1 MRAKRVLPSLVALV
15 ALVACGQRVPESAVD
30 AQAAQA
36 RYDKET
42 PIMFGGAVPT
52 VKSAK
57 CTHYGAGAYNC
68 ALVVSG
74 KKPGDADQTL
84 QVRMTQL
91 NGEWRVEVTSL
102 F

>member
-1 MRAKRVLPSLVALV
+1 MRAKRVLSSLVALV
-15 ALVACGQRVPESAVD
+15 ALVACGQRVPD
-30 AQAAQA
+30 AADVQAALV

-57 CTHYGAGAYNC
+57 RTHYGAGAYNC

-84 QVRMTQL
+84 Q
-91 NGEWRVEVTSL
+91 WCA
-102 F
+102 